1 MHSKVDILNTT
12 DKQLAILIDPDK
24 ACLQH
29 LEHLVSY
36 ANQGMFDFFMVG
48 GSLTFFSMQKVVD
61 YLKLNSNLP
70 VVLFPGDVEQVV
82 PNADAILFLS
92 LVSGRNAE
100 YLIGKHVLVAKRLKN
115 TGMKIIPTGY
125 ILISGDRPSSVQYL
139 TQTQPIPRNKPDLAA
154 ATALAA
160 QMLGMQAIYLE
171 AGSNA
176 KQFVPVELIQTV
188 RNEIEI
194 PLIVG
199 GGIKTA
205 KHLLEVYNAGADI
218 AVIGTAVEQ
227 NPHLIPEFYKVY
239 KKVKNSKL

>member
-1 MHSKVDILNTT
+1 MHSIIDILDNSH
-12 DKQLAILIDPDK
+12 KQLAILVDPDK
-24 ACLQH
+24 ADLQY
-29 LEHLVSY
+29 LQQLIDY
-36 ANQGMFDFFMVG
+36 AKQGMFDFFMVG
-48 GSLTFFSMQKVVD
+48 GSLTFFSVQKVVD
-61 YLKLNSNLP
+61 YLKTNSNLP

-115 TGMKIIPTGY
+115 TGMQIIPTGY
-125 ILISGDRPSSVQYL
+125 ILISGDKPSSIQYL
-139 TQTQPIPRNKPDLAA
+139 TQTQPIPRDKPDLAA

-160 QMLGMQAIYLE
+160 QMLGMQIIYLE

-176 KQFVPVELIQTV
+176 KQFVPTGLIQTV
-188 RNEIEI
+188 KNEIDI

-199 GGIKTA
+199 GGIKTP
-205 KHLLEVYNAGADI
+205 KHLHEVYNAGADI

-227 NPHLIPEFYKVY
+227 NPRLIPEFYKVCQ
-239 KKVKNSKL
+239 KVKSAKL